1 MRRSLSFAAMRLA
14 MAASALLLAAC
25 VSQVRLAPDAH
36 GWQNGGTDAIW
47 RSDPILVVARL
58 DTDAGPLPAHGR
70 IVNSGRAPVRVT
82 LVPDAVP
89 PRGEDGAS
97 GGGGGEVQPDA
108 TVNGVPVG
116 VPASFD
122 LPSGAIEFALRAD
135 ARWTGLPPLGA
146 SISWTIVV
154 TTPSGEI
161 RCPFR
166 FRVESATRT
175 LSKETETAIA
185 AVLVAAA
192 FVTVGYY
199 VYY

>member
-1 MRRSLSFAAMRLA
+1 MRRNLSFAAVRLG

-47 RSDPILVVARL
+47 RSDPVLVVAQL

-82 LVPDAVP
+82 LVPDVVP
-89 PRGEDGAS
+89 PTGE
-97 GGGGGEVQPDA
+97 GGPTGGTEQPPPDA
-108 TVNGVPVG
+108 TINGLPVA

-122 LPSGAIEFALRAD
+122 LAKGNVEFALRAD
-135 ARWTGLPPLGA
+135 ARWAELPAVGA